1 MSYNEVFK
9 RYGKMNPWILIT
21 LHEKKAVEALF
32 QYANFFLHEFEAS
45 QSQQLSAISLLFK
58 NLLFFP

>member
-45 QSQQLSAISLLFK
+45 
-58 NLLFFP
+58 